1 MHFKTLCRLFNNA
14 AKLIASV
21 KERKSSQ
28 FDVDL
33 SQHKAIVF
41 PWKTINEINFVF
53 SFSIPYPPLS
63 PMPTHAHPS
72 PIVPS
77 LFPQPW
83 FGF

>member
-33 SQHKAIVF
+33 KGQQKPKRSYE
-41 PWKTINEINFVF
+41 EII
-53 SFSIPYPPLS
+53 STKIA
-63 PMPTHAHPS
+63 T
-72 PIVPS
+72 
-77 LFPQPW
+77 
-83 FGF
+83 

>member
-33 SQHKAIVF
+33 KGQLISKCLFGVIVST
-41 PWKTINEINFVF
+41 KIAMKI
-53 SFSIPYPPLS
+53 L
-63 PMPTHAHPS
+63 
-72 PIVPS
+72 
-77 LFPQPW
+77 
-83 FGF
+83 

>member
-41 PWKTINEINFVF
+41 HEKQSIKSINVFFSVF
-53 SFSIPYPPLS
+53 SCQNIQSGL
-63 PMPTHAHPS
+63 
-72 PIVPS
+72 
-77 LFPQPW
+77 
-83 FGF
+83 